1 LLLYAYIVTTDSIE
15 FPAAE
20 TNLFL
25 SEEKNIHDKNIVI
38 EITSK

>member
-1 LLLYAYIVTTDSIE
+1 MVTTDSIE
-15 FPAAE
+15 FWAAE

-25 SEEKNIHDKNIVI
+25 SLDKNIHDKNIVI